1 MTESYSSHQPHN
13 DGDGCTLPITSP
25 HSHCE
30 EAPICNIGVDIQ
42 QVNPTIFH
50 IVEKVFAKPLKGL
63 EFLALLLTQAVV
75 KQEALPT
82 SSTQTPIAFAVVSL
96 QNIRELAQRIHW
108 GYDTTHKYVVTFC
121 ALDLLI
127 KRRSSDRIELLFPL
141 QHYDPPSSL
150 HELDR
155 LLTKS
160 RPKVQQFAKRVRER
174 CLIYDVVAI
183 STTALTSG
191 SSITPPSP
199 EQELLT
205 RLHNILRTE
214 NIDVE
219 RRQRLVMRI
228 SSEIIGKLLTYP
240 SAQVSSSKQGRL
252 AAPGVQSKVN
262 ELEST
267 TEGRLFPEVS
277 SSDKLESTTKVDS
290 APLPATKEEEE
301 SPFAV
306 DSSLS
311 QIDSKNEK
319 STFTVD
325 SPPPHMTKQQESTF
339 VVDSSKAPQEC
350 APSESTP
357 KGDSSIQMTP
367 AEKESLLSSRL
378 SPEKTAESAPESTLH
393 RQGDSRKS
401 PYPAQK
407 QKTSKKPSM
416 IGALIPRSPIH
427 STFLKSTHSKA
438 VDSQPEQ
445 VDSFPSRVDSLET
458 EEMAVVDSFPTQVDF
473 DTPMPE
479 SLESLPTLVDL
490 PIEPASQADRE
501 LESTKI
507 KSTAQNIPSVD
518 SEAQTGKMLVD
529 LNFYSQE
536 FAELYVTLDVSKLF
550 NNILNKNNT
559 NVTLRMEL
567 QKFFAEIF
575 DEGRQQASKYNSLFE
590 EMDTTTIVAG
600 FIYSLQCMLA
610 ASGHSIKKPG
620 AFFTSNCTK
629 IWNKQ
634 LVVSQADIDFLK
646 QFTCEQMYDCL
657 INPRNNTRRGSL
669 FQHPNQQQ
677 LPMQSDHTQVR
688 QNGQTRFRT
697 KFAKGNL
704 YVPGASRKNLNKH

>member
-1 MTESYSSHQPHN
+1 MTESYSSHQPYN
-13 DGDGCTLPITSP
+13 DGDGCTLPITST
-25 HSHCE
+25 HSDCE
-30 EAPICNIGVDIQ
+30 ETPICNIGVDIQ

-127 KRRSSDRIELLFPL
+127 KRRSSDQIELLFPL

-183 STTALTSG
+183 STTALTPG
-191 SSITPPSP
+191 SSITPPSSP
-199 EQELLT
+199 EQELMT
-205 RLHNILRTE
+205 RLHSILRTE
-214 NIDVE
+214 NIDAE

-240 SAQVSSSKQGRL
+240 PVQVSSPKQGRL
-252 AAPGVQSKVN
+252 AAPGVQARVN

-277 SSDKLESTTKVDS
+277 SSDKLESTMKVDS
-290 APLPATKEEEE
+290 APLPITKEEEE
-301 SPFAV
+301 SPFVV
-306 DSSLS
+306 DSS
-311 QIDSKNEK
+311 
-319 STFTVD
+319 
-325 SPPPHMTKQQESTF
+325 PPQMTKQQESTF
-339 VVDSSKAPQEC
+339 TVDSSKAPQGC
-350 APSESTP
+350 AHSESTP
-357 KGDSSIQMTP
+357 KGDSSTQMTP
-367 AEKESLLSSRL
+367 TEKESLLSSRL
-378 SPEKTAESAPESTLH
+378 SPEKTAENAPESTLH

-401 PYPAQK
+401 TYPAQK

-416 IGALIPRSPIH
+416 IGTLISRSPIH

-445 VDSFPSRVDSLET
+445 
-458 EEMAVVDSFPTQVDF
+458 VDSFPTQVDF

-507 KSTAQNIPSVD
+507 ESTAQNIPSVD

-536 FAELYVTLDVSKLF
+536 FAELYVTLNVSKLF

-567 QKFFAEIF
+567 QKFVAEIF
-575 DEGRQQASKYNSLFE
+575 DRNRQAGNKYKKMFATTDISTVVAS
-590 EMDTTTIVAG
+590 
-600 FIYSLQCMLA
+600 FIYSLQCMSS
-610 ASGHSIKKPG
+610 SGGHTIENPG
-620 AFFTSNCTK
+620 AFFNSNCSK
-629 IWNKQ
+629 IQNNK
-634 LVVSQADIDFLK
+634 LSISQEDIDFMGQL
-646 QFTCEQMYDCL
+646 TCEQIYDYL
-657 INPRNNTRRGSL
+657 TNPNSKVKLAPLFDQPDQQELATRDRHGHVVRRNGKLVYRAS
-669 FQHPNQQQ
+669 
-677 LPMQSDHTQVR
+677 
-688 QNGQTRFRT
+688 
-697 KFAKGNL
+697 KFTHGNL
-704 YVPGASRKNLNKH
+704 GSTES

>member
-1 MTESYSSHQPHN
+1 MTKSYSSHQPHN

-50 IVEKVFAKPLKGL
+50 IVEKVFTKPLKGL

-183 STTALTSG
+183 SMTALTSG

-199 EQELLT
+199 EQELMT

-240 SAQVSSSKQGRL
+240 SAQVSSPKQGRL
-252 AAPGVQSKVN
+252 AAPGIQSKVN

-267 TEGRLFPEVS
+267 TEGRLFPEFS
-277 SSDKLESTTKVDS
+277 SSDKLEST
-290 APLPATKEEEE
+290 
-301 SPFAV
+301 FAV

-311 QIDSKNEK
+311 EIDSKNEK
-319 STFTVD
+319 STCTVD
-325 SPPPHMTKQQESTF
+325 STPPHTTKQQESITK
-339 VVDSSKAPQEC
+339 VDSSKAPQKC

-357 KGDSSIQMTP
+357 KGDSSTQMTP
-367 AEKESLLSSRL
+367 AEKESLLLSRL
-378 SPEKTAESAPESTLH
+378 SPEKTAESARESTLH
-393 RQGDSRKS
+393 RQVDSRKP

-416 IGALIPRSPIH
+416 IGALISRSPIH

-438 VDSQPEQ
+438 VDSQSEQ
-445 VDSFPSRVDSLET
+445 VDSFPSWVDSLET
-458 EEMAVVDSFPTQVDF
+458 EETAVVDSFPTQVDF

-501 LESTKI
+501 LESTKT

-567 QKFFAEIF
+567 QKFVAEIF
-575 DEGRQQASKYNSLFE
+575 DRNRQAGNKYKKMFATTDISTVIAS
-590 EMDTTTIVAG
+590 
-600 FIYSLQCMLA
+600 FIYSLQCMSS
-610 ASGHSIKKPG
+610 SGGHTIENPG
-620 AFFTSNCTK
+620 AFFNSNCSK
-629 IWNKQ
+629 IQNNK
-634 LVVSQADIDFLK
+634 LSISQEDIDFMGQL
-646 QFTCEQMYDCL
+646 TCEQIYDYL
-657 INPRNNTRRGSL
+657 TNPNSKVKLAPLFDQPGKQELATRDRHGHVVRRNGKLVYRANKFTHGNFGNTES
-669 FQHPNQQQ
+669 
-677 LPMQSDHTQVR
+677 
-688 QNGQTRFRT
+688 
-697 KFAKGNL
+697 
-704 YVPGASRKNLNKH
+704 